1 MRKRRAQYLVPLATV
16 LVSGWTA
23 APPAAAA
30 NRHIVH
36 PGESIQQAVEHASP
50 GETLYLLPG
59 TYRESIEV
67 TVPGLTLRGVGPET
81 VLTPGTT
88 RPENACA
95 KAGHG
100 ICVTGTG
107 NKPLAGVRI
116 QSLTVSGF
124 TKDGISASWTDQ
136 MSVRDVRVEN
146 NGQQGISQQ
155 LSTRGE
161 FRHNVIRNNGES
173 GILLANVIGREGGAI
188 DTQGAVIGG
197 NYLQGNHYGVVIR
210 RARNLV
216 IKHNTITGNCGGV
229 FVVGDENVPRAGAI
243 TIRRNRVEENNKL
256 CPKSAHLPKFQGVG
270 ILVTGAEQTLV
281 THNLVRGNSGRSPMS
296 GGIVLYRSHFG
307 APNSHITIRDNT
319 VRDNN
324 PADLAN
330 RDVGEDNTFARNSC
344 RVSEPT
350 GSC

>member
-1 MRKRRAQYLVPLATV
+1 MRKRRAQYLAPLTAV
-16 LVSGWTA
+16 LVVGCGA
-23 APPAAAA
+23 VPPAAAA
-30 NRHIVH
+30 SRHIVH
-36 PGESIQQAVEHASP
+36 PGESIQQAIDRASP
-50 GETLYLLPG
+50 GETLFLLPG
-59 TYRESIEV
+59 TYQGSVEV
-67 TVPGLTLRGVGPET
+67 TVPGLTIRGMGAGT
-81 VLTPGTT
+81 VLTPGAAQ
-88 RPENACA
+88 PGNACA

-100 ICVTGTG
+100 ICVTGTE
-107 NKPLAGVRI
+107 NQPLTGVRI

-124 TKDGISASWTDQ
+124 AKNGISASWTDQ
-136 MSVRDVRVEN
+136 LSVRNVLVQN

-155 LSTRGE
+155 MSTRGD
-161 FRHNVIRNNGES
+161 FRHNLVRNNGES

-188 DTQGAVIGG
+188 DTQGAVIDD
-197 NYLQGNHYGVVIR
+197 NYLQGNHFGVVIR

-216 IKHNTITGNCGGV
+216 IKHNAITGNCGGV
-229 FVVGDENVPRAGAI
+229 FIVGDENVPRAGAI

-270 ILVTGAEQTLV
+270 IMITGAEQTLV
-281 THNLVRGNSGRSPMS
+281 TRNLVRGNNGRSPMS

-307 APNSHITIRDNT
+307 APNSHITVRDNT

-344 RVSEPT
+344 RISEPI